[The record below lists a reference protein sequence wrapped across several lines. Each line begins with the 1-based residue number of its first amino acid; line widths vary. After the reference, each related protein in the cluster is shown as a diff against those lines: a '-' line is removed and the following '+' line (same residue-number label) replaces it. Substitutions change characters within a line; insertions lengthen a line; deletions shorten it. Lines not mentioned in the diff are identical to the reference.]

1 MPISENQSIGMAIL
15 ATLFAYDGW
24 ILLASIGGEMKNP
37 TKLLPK
43 AMTVGILIVTAAY
56 VLINL
61 ALLNVLPAAKI
72 VDLGENATATAAGML
87 LGEYGGKII
96 SIGIIVSIF
105 GCLNGKIL
113 TFHVFQCLWQ
123 SVDNFHFLS
132 LLQRKVRDLK
142 HQQMRL
148 LLKSF

>member
-56 VLINL
+56 VLLSVTECITSN
-61 ALLNVLPAAKI
+61 ANCRTWRKCNSDSCGHATNMAGKLLVSVLSF
-72 VDLGENATATAAGML
+72 L
-87 LGEYGGKII
+87 
-96 SIGIIVSIF
+96 F
-105 GCLNGKIL
+105 
-113 TFHVFQCLWQ
+113 
-123 SVDNFHFLS
+123 SV
-132 LLQRKVRDLK
+132 V
-142 HQQMRL
+142 
-148 LLKSF
+148 

>member
-1 MPISENQSIGMAIL
+1 MAIL

-61 ALLNVLPAAKI
+61 ALLNVLPAAKNCRPWRKCNSDSCRHVTWRI
-72 VDLGENATATAAGML
+72 WWEKL
-87 LGEYGGKII
+87 L
-96 SIGIIVSIF
+96 VSVLSF
-105 GCLNGKIL
+105 L
-113 TFHVFQCLWQ
+113 F
-123 SVDNFHFLS
+123 SV
-132 LLQRKVRDLK
+132 V
-142 HQQMRL
+142 
-148 LLKSF
+148 

>member
-1 MPISENQSIGMAIL
+1 MPISENQNIGMAIL

-43 AMTVGILIVTAAY
+43 AMTVGILIAY

-72 VDLGENATATAAGML
+72 VDLGENATATGR
-87 LGEYGGKII
+87 
-96 SIGIIVSIF
+96 
-105 GCLNGKIL
+105 
-113 TFHVFQCLWQ
+113 HVTWRIW
-123 SVDNFHFLS
+123 
-132 LLQRKVRDLK
+132 RKNY
-142 HQQMRL
+142 
-148 LLKSF
+148 

>member
-72 VDLGENATATAAGML
+72 VDLERKCNSDSCRHVTWRIWWEN
-87 LGEYGGKII
+87 Y
-96 SIGIIVSIF
+96 
-105 GCLNGKIL
+105 
-113 TFHVFQCLWQ
+113 
-123 SVDNFHFLS
+123 
-132 LLQRKVRDLK
+132 
-142 HQQMRL
+142 
-148 LLKSF
+148 

>member
-56 VLINL
+56 VLM
-61 ALLNVLPAAKI
+61 
-72 VDLGENATATAAGML
+72 LGVIKCITSSENCRPWR
-87 LGEYGGKII
+87 KCN
-96 SIGIIVSIF
+96 SDS
-105 GCLNGKIL
+105 CR
-113 TFHVFQCLWQ
+113 HVTWRIWWE
-123 SVDNFHFLS
+123 NY
-132 LLQRKVRDLK
+132 
-142 HQQMRL
+142 
-148 LLKSF
+148 